1 VVWAIN
7 RLEVARHNYFQ
18 SKTRKVS
25 PRRGETLRVLV
36 ICFAQVLIA
45 MQEISRTDQ
54 NPKDKQQRCLSFGF
68 WSVLKTKFLLRLVIG
83 IKYSTKFG
91 SVLLPPIANSS

>member
-1 VVWAIN
+1 VVVWAIN

-68 WSVLKTKFLLRLVIG
+68 
-83 IKYSTKFG
+83 
-91 SVLLPPIANSS
+91 